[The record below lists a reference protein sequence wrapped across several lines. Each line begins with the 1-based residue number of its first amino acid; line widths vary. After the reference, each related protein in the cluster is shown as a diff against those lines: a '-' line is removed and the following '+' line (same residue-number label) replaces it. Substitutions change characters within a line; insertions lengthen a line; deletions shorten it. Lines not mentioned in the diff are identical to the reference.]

1 MTHLHEPIT
10 LRGLTV
16 PNRIWL
22 APMCQYSAVDGV
34 PCDWHLAHYG
44 ARAVGRFGL
53 IIAESTGVV
62 PEGRISPACTGLWN
76 DAQESAWSEIVDFVH
91 SQGSKMG
98 VQLNH
103 AGRKASTVPARPD
116 ATTYATQTV
125 PVEHGGWETVAPSP
139 VAADN
144 QLDPRELNRDEIR
157 ELPEL
162 FAASAERAVRAGF
175 DTVELHAAH
184 GYLLHQFLSPIS
196 NKREDSWGGSF
207 EDRTRLMRL
216 VATAVRNAI
225 PEDMPLLV
233 RLSATDWHPE
243 IPSWDVEQTVTLVRM
258 LRESGVDFIDVTTGG
273 LVAAKV
279 PVAPNYQVRFAEQIR
294 KEAGVPVGA
303 VGKITS
309 PEQAEAILAEKRA
322 DVVLLGREALR
333 DPNFPLRAAHELG
346 GSSADVTFP
355 PQYARAAW
363 PTLR

>member
-34 PCDWHLAHYG
+34 PNDWHLAHYG

-53 IIAESTGVV
+53 IIAESTAVV

-76 DAQESAWSEIVDFVH
+76 DEQEAAWSRIVDFVH

-116 ATTYATQTV
+116 ATTYETQTV

-144 QLDPRELNRDEIR
+144 QLDPRELTREEIR
-157 ELPEL
+157 ELPEA

-175 DTVELHAAH
+175 DTVEIHAAH
-184 GYLLHQFLSPIS
+184 GYLLHQFLSPIA

-207 EDRTRLMRL
+207 DDRTRLIRL
-216 VATAVRNAI
+216 VATAVRTAI
-225 PEDMPLLV
+225 PDDMPLLV
-233 RLSATDWHPE
+233 RISATDWRE
-243 IPSWDVEQTVTLVRM
+243 GEASWDAEQTVTLVSL
-258 LRESGVDFIDVTTGG
+258 LRETGVDFIDVTSGG
-273 LVAAKV
+273 VAAAKI
-279 PVAPNYQVRFAEQIR
+279 PVGPNYQVRFAEQIR
-294 KEAGVPVGA
+294 EETGAPTGA
-303 VGKITS
+303 VGMITS
-309 PEQAEAILAEKRA
+309 PHQAEAIVAEQRA

-346 GSSADVTFP
+346 GSSADVEFP

-363 PTLR
+363 RTLR

>member
-34 PCDWHLAHYG
+34 PNDWHLAHYG

-53 IIAESTGVV
+53 IIAESTAVV

-76 DAQESAWSEIVDFVH
+76 DAQVDAWSKIVDFVH
-91 SQGSKMG
+91 SQGSTMG

-116 ATTYATQTV
+116 ATAYSTQTV

-139 VAADN
+139 IAADD

-162 FAASAERAVRAGF
+162 FAAAAERAVRAGF

-207 EDRTRLMRL
+207 EDRTRLIRL

-233 RLSATDWHPE
+233 RLSATDWLPE
-243 IPSWDVEQTVTLVRM
+243 VASWDAEQTVTLVKL
-258 LRESGVDFIDVTTGG
+258 LREAGVDFIDVTTGG
-273 LVAAKV
+273 LVGATI
-279 PVAPNYQVRFAEQIR
+279 PVAPNYQVRFAEQIKR
-294 KEAGVPVGA
+294 ETGAPVGA

-309 PEQAEAILAEKRA
+309 PEQAEAILAEGRA
-322 DVVLLGREALR
+322 DVVLVGREALR

-346 GSSADVTFP
+346 GSSADVAFP

-363 PTLR
+363 RNLR